1 MNFKNKNGINEK
13 MKVLYDELY
22 NPYPNSKKQKLKS
35 IFIKEDK
42 LDYFNELNKLYST
55 PVNVNKP
62 KKTILTLIEE
72 SKRKNLDYKSFL
84 KIEDYYEP
92 NKKFKS
98 SSNIKG
104 VNKGLI
110 FKSNSTKLKNALGS
124 IKETI
129 KTPRQMKNENLKK
142 EILEEINNKWDN
154 INPNFST
161 LNKSYKEL
169 ETSLISSNKLM
180 F

>member
-1 MNFKNKNGINEK
+1 MDFRKKHELNQK

-35 IFIKEDK
+35 IFIKGDK
-42 LDYFNELNKLYST
+42 LEHFHELSKLYST
-55 PVNVNKP
+55 PVHVNKP
-62 KKTILTLIEE
+62 RKTILTLIEE

-84 KIEDYYEP
+84 KIEEYYEP
-92 NKKFKS
+92 NNKFKS
-98 SSNIKG
+98 TSNIKG

-110 FKSNSTKLKNALGS
+110 FKSKSTKLKNPFDS
-124 IKETI
+124 IKEVI

-142 EILEEINNKWDN
+142 EILDEINNKWDN

>member
-1 MNFKNKNGINEK
+1 MNFKNKNEIKEK
-13 MKVLYDELY
+13 MKILYEELY
-22 NPYPNSKKQKLKS
+22 NPYPNKKKQKLKS
-35 IFIKEDK
+35 IFIKGDK
-42 LDYFNELNKLYST
+42 LEQFNELNKLYST
-55 PVNVNKP
+55 TVNLNKP

-84 KIEDYYEP
+84 KIEEYYEP
-92 NKKFKS
+92 NNKFKS
-98 SSNIKG
+98 TSNIKG

-110 FKSNSTKLKNALGS
+110 FKSKSTKLKNPFDS
-124 IKETI
+124 IKEVI

>member
-1 MNFKNKNGINEK
+1 M
-13 MKVLYDELY
+13 
-22 NPYPNSKKQKLKS
+22 
-35 IFIKEDK
+35 
-42 LDYFNELNKLYST
+42 
-55 PVNVNKP
+55 
-62 KKTILTLIEE
+62 
-72 SKRKNLDYKSFL
+72 
-84 KIEDYYEP
+84 
-92 NKKFKS
+92 
-98 SSNIKG
+98 
-104 VNKGLI
+104 
-110 FKSNSTKLKNALGS
+110 GS